1 MSDAVVGTPGARR
14 PTSQP
19 VRVALMNDYEV
30 IVAGLQAML
39 APYADRL
46 RVVELD
52 SLLPVHSDVDILL
65 YDAFGR
71 ERVTGPVEQ
80 AISETDAKV
89 VIYTWHLDPELVREA
104 LEKGAAGCI
113 SKTLEGLD
121 LVAALEKVHAGSVV
135 VSDVPGPA
143 EATAVEQG
151 EGINQ
156 GDWPGREHALSAREA
171 EVLALIAQG
180 LSNQEIADRA
190 FLSINS
196 VKTYIRSAYRKIGVE
211 RRTQAVLWATQN
223 GFVPTRSRR
232 ILGDP

>member
-1 MSDAVVGTPGARR
+1 MSDGVVGARG
-14 PTSQP
+14 TEP

-39 APYADRL
+39 APYADRV

-52 SLLPVHSDVDILL
+52 SLLPVHSPVDVLL

-80 AISETDAKV
+80 AIAETDAKV
-89 VIYTWHLDPELVREA
+89 VIYTWHLDAELVEEA
-104 LEKGAAGCI
+104 LAKGAAACV
-113 SKTLEGLD
+113 SKTLDALD
-121 LVAALEKVHAGSVV
+121 LVAAIEKVHAGSVV
-135 VSDVPGPA
+135 VSDLPGPD
-143 EATAVEQG
+143 VKKG
-151 EGINQ
+151 IGINQ
-156 GDWPGREHALSAREA
+156 GDWPGRDIGLSARES

-211 RRTQAVLWATQN
+211 RRTQAVLWATRN

>member
-1 MSDAVVGTPGARR
+1 MSTGEGAAGR
-14 PTSQP
+14 P

-39 APYADRL
+39 APHADRV

-52 SLLPVHSDVDILL
+52 SLLPVHSAVDVLL

-80 AISETDAKV
+80 TIAETDAKV
-89 VIYTWHLDPELVREA
+89 VIYTWHLDAELVEEA
-104 LEKGAAGCI
+104 LAKGAAGCI
-113 SKTLEGLD
+113 SKSLEGLD
-121 LVAALEKVHAGSVV
+121 LVAALEKVHGGSVV
-135 VSDVPGPA
+135 VSHPPPGP
-143 EATAVEQG
+143 EAKPDEDAR
-151 EGINQ
+151 
-156 GDWPGREHALSAREA
+156 GDWPGREHGLSARES

-196 VKTYIRSAYRKIGVE
+196 VKTYIRTAYRKIGVE
-211 RRTQAVLWATQN
+211 RRTQAVLWATRN

>member
-1 MSDAVVGTPGARR
+1 MSTGEGADVA
-14 PTSQP
+14 QP

-39 APYADRL
+39 APYADRV

-52 SLLPVHSDVDILL
+52 SMLPVHSPVDVLL

-80 AISETDAKV
+80 TIAETEAKV
-89 VIYTWHLDPELVREA
+89 VIYTWHLDPELVEEA
-104 LEKGAAGCI
+104 LAKGASACI
-113 SKTLEGLD
+113 SKTLDGLD
-121 LVAALEKVHAGSVV
+121 LVAAIEKVHAGSVV
-135 VSDVPGPA
+135 ISDPPGPDDEPSLGRA
-143 EATAVEQG
+143 RATGPAARLG
-151 EGINQ
+151 LS
-156 GDWPGREHALSAREA
+156 PRES

-211 RRTQAVLWATQN
+211 RRTQAVLWATRN
-223 GFVPTRSRR
+223 GFVPTRARR